1 MEYNIANIF
10 TIVFFAALLALWI
23 FVAVKKAIAST
34 KADEK
39 KTVTQTQASAKILFK
54 SVNEYDKTNLTNLT
68 TYHVRELY
76 LDCLIDGEK
85 KTFLCSEYMYNF
97 VQKGETYDVVYT
109 SDHIELDRRYY
120 PENFDEYFVEGAED
134 ESED

>member
-54 SVNEYDKTNLTNLT
+54 SISEYDRTRYPDLT